1 MYCMYIVHSFLR
13 TAFQSSYPVMIQL
26 REPKFCFTFIISFL
40 NLSKLNN
47 LPGLSVVNDFADTV
61 SPYSRTMSTR
71 CPHIQQLRRHI
82 VRVVNDFA
90 IAYIVSALSTASRT
104 MCQCSQRLSKHSVS
118 IVNNYIN
125 TVKE

>member
-1 MYCMYIVHSFLR
+1 
-13 TAFQSSYPVMIQL
+13 MIQL

-82 VRVVNDFA
+82 VRVNMTLQLHTLCQHCQQLRGQC
-90 IAYIVSALSTASRT
+90 VS
-104 MCQCSQRLSKHSVS
+104 V
-118 IVNNYIN
+118 
-125 TVKE
+125 VKD